1 MRQVQNTVLPIAI
14 CGASPALGSLA
25 SAPLAKPLVAPVS
38 LTILLAGCCGL
49 LLWLRSLAVSLGWPW
64 AGLPTTLPM
73 FLYSGVP
80 GALPHLPS
88 SVVCTGLSR
97 FSDTPLAVQSM
108 EAPAAR
114 VVAGQVTATPW
125 SSVTRTLFK
134 VTLPVLVT
142 R

>member
-1 MRQVQNTVLPIAI
+1 
-14 CGASPALGSLA
+14 
-25 SAPLAKPLVAPVS
+25 
-38 LTILLAGCCGL
+38 
-49 LLWLRSLAVSLGWPW
+49 
-64 AGLPTTLPM
+64 M

-97 FSDTPLAVQSM
+97 FSAAPLAVQSM

-134 VTLPVLVT
+134 VTLPVLGSLAAAPLAKPRGAPVT
-142 R
+142 LTILSAGCCGLQ

>member
-1 MRQVQNTVLPIAI
+1 
-14 CGASPALGSLA
+14 
-25 SAPLAKPLVAPVS
+25 
-38 LTILLAGCCGL
+38 
-49 LLWLRSLAVSLGWPW
+49 
-64 AGLPTTLPM
+64 M

-97 FSDTPLAVQSM
+97 FSAAPLAVQSM

-142 R
+142 RLVQNTVLPIAICGASPALGSLASALLVKPLVAPVTLTILIAGAWGTTVTDILPST